1 MDQGASGERDDN
13 TLALEEVHAQPI
25 KEDPGI
31 SSGEDD
37 KDEGGGGEP
46 HGEAPAYEVSVSS
59 DPLEPRSD
67 SGTTLSSLG
76 AHQDQGENDWDE
88 FGGDELSLDDE
99 TDSE

>member
-1 MDQGASGERDDN
+1 MDQGASGEKSDGN
-13 TLALEEVHAQPI
+13 TLALEEVHAQPV
-25 KEDPGI
+25 KEDQGV

-37 KDEGGGGEP
+37 KEGGGEP

-59 DPLEPRSD
+59 DPSEPRSD
-67 SGTTLSSLG
+67 SSTTLSSS
-76 AHQDQGENDWDE
+76 AKQDQGENDWDE